1 MEVSGT
7 GALCAGGIQTTTAA
21 EEGVT
26 PNIPTESTDNL
37 RLSTW
42 HICHR
47 VKAKIRK
54 GPTIP
59 LYLVQ
64 KPGFSLPVG

>member
-1 MEVSGT
+1 M
-7 GALCAGGIQTTTAA
+7 CAGGIQTTTAA

-26 PNIPTESTDNL
+26 PNITIESTDNL
-37 RLSTW
+37 PLSTW

-54 GPTIP
+54 GPTF
-59 LYLVQ
+59 LLSLVQ
-64 KPGFSLPVG
+64 KPGFSLPAG